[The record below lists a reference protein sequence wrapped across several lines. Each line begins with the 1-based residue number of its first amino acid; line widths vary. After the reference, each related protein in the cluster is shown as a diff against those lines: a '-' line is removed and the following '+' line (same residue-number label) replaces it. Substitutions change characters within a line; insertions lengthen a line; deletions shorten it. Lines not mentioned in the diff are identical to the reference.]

1 MQNCKAIL
9 HVAKPPSLARYC
21 FARKIQMPHQ
31 NLKKFTYS
39 ILWVMDLIKSIKN
52 SAGEKIMKIKQI
64 LCLLFI
70 ATALFTTCSNS
81 SSSSSSDD
89 SVSQETTPQQ
99 TQPQVAGCASNADC
113 PRGTRCSPVT
123 GQCESIIQG
132 CTDYDENE
140 RCIACHGRYS
150 LYNGRCIIN
159 VANCIDGDNDG
170 NCIRCLEGY
179 RVSNGECIRNP

>member
-1 MQNCKAIL
+1 
-9 HVAKPPSLARYC
+9 
-21 FARKIQMPHQ
+21 
-31 NLKKFTYS
+31 
-39 ILWVMDLIKSIKN
+39 MDLIKSIKN
-52 SAGEKIMKIKQI
+52 SAGEKIMKLKQI
-64 LCLLFI
+64 LCLFFI

-89 SVSQETTPQQ
+89 PVSQETP
-99 TQPQVAGCASNADC
+99 PQVFGCSSNADC
-113 PRGTRCSPVT
+113 PRGTRCSTVT

-140 RCIACHGRYS
+140 RCIACHGRYMF
-150 LYNGRCIIN
+150 YNGRCIIN

-179 RVSNGECIRNP
+179 SVSNGECIRNQ

>member
-1 MQNCKAIL
+1 
-9 HVAKPPSLARYC
+9 
-21 FARKIQMPHQ
+21 
-31 NLKKFTYS
+31 
-39 ILWVMDLIKSIKN
+39 MDLIKSIKN
-52 SAGEKIMKIKQI
+52 SAGEKIMKIKQN

-89 SVSQETTPQQ
+89 SGSQETTPQ
-99 TQPQVAGCASNADC
+99 VFGCSSNADC
-113 PRGTRCSPVT
+113 PRGTRCSSVT

-150 LYNGRCIIN
+150 LYNGRCKIN
-159 VANCIDGDNDG
+159 VENCIDGDNDG
-170 NCIRCLEGY
+170 NCIRCVEGY
-179 RVSNGECIRNP
+179 RVSNGECIRNQ